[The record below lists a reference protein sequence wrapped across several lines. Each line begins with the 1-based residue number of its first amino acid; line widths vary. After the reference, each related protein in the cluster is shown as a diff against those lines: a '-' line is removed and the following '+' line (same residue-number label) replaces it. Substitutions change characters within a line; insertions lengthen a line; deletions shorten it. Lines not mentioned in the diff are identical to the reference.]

1 MKKKK
6 KLQKQLISNE
16 EIWSLV
22 AAGSAMLAGAA
33 VKSLLNKSWKRV
45 TKTNP
50 PLNPASA
57 DTSWKE
63 ALLWTVASS
72 VAVGLAQLVAR
83 RGADALWFQASG
95 RKPGKRNAT
104 LGGL

>member
-6 KLQKQLISNE
+6 KKKKELLSNE

-22 AAGSAMLAGAA
+22 AAGSATLAGIA
-33 VKSLLNKSWKRV
+33 VRSLLNKSWKTV
-45 TKTNP
+45 TKNDP

-63 ALLWTVASS
+63 AIAWTVATS
-72 VAVGLAQLVAR
+72 VAVGLAQLLAR
-83 RGADALWFQASG
+83 RGADKLWHQASG
-95 RKPGKRNAT
+95 QKPGKRNAT
-104 LGGL
+104 LLNL